1 MRNRRQISFV
11 MRRQNSCLQTRYQD
25 HESLER
31 NINLTRSASVSLA
44 LLVALGISAPAAVLA
59 HSGRLNAEGCH
70 NDNANNSYHCHQS
83 KAPSPYTRSAF
94 GYRSY
99 STSTDVGFYTKQTCK
114 TNIDHVVSLKDAH
127 QSGASSW
134 SNENKSAFANDR
146 TNHVPSCARVN
157 SSKGASTPS
166 DFLRKS
172 RDNKGMDY
180 EIVEFCSYVEV
191 YFAVKTRYGLSFS
204 NNNATL
210 FRRCGIDLGNG

>member
-1 MRNRRQISFV
+1 MKKDNLLNNNTAAFFMLLFV
-11 MRRQNSCLQTRYQD
+11 
-25 HESLER
+25 
-31 NINLTRSASVSLA
+31 
-44 LLVALGISAPAAVLA
+44 LVTCVPTVTVA

-83 KAPSPYTRSAF
+83 KAPSPYTRAAF

-99 STSTDVGFYTKQTCK
+99 TTSTDVGFYTKRTCK

-134 SNENKSAFANDR
+134 SNEDKSAFANDR

-157 SSKGASTPS
+157 SSKGASTPT

-172 RDNKGMDY
+172 RDGKGMDY
-180 EIVEFCSYVEV
+180 EIVDFCSYVKI
-191 YFAVKTRYGLSFS
+191 YHRVKNKYRLSFS
-204 NNNATL
+204 NNRPAT
-210 FRRCGIDLGNG
+210 FARCGLTLPR

>member
-1 MRNRRQISFV
+1 MIKESGHRSLLGLAFFILLFV
-11 MRRQNSCLQTRYQD
+11 
-25 HESLER
+25 
-31 NINLTRSASVSLA
+31 
-44 LLVALGISAPAAVLA
+44 LVTCTPEDTAA

-70 NDNANNSYHCHQS
+70 NDNSNNSYHCHQS
-83 KAPSPYTRSAF
+83 KAPSLYTRSAF

-99 STSTDVGFYTKQTCK
+99 TTSTDVGFYTKQTCK

-127 QSGASSW
+127 HSGASSW
-134 SNENKSAFANDR
+134 SNEKKSAFANDR

-172 RDNKGMDY
+172 RDGKGMDY

-191 YFAVKTRYGLSFS
+191 YFAVKTGDGLSFS
-204 NNNATL
+204 NKDATL
-210 FRRCGIDLGNG
+210 FRQCGINLGNG

>member
-1 MRNRRQISFV
+1 
-11 MRRQNSCLQTRYQD
+11 MRRQNSCLQTRYD
-25 HESLER
+25 GNESREKD
-31 NINLTRSASVSLA
+31 ISLTRSSGACLA
-44 LLVALGISAPAAVLA
+44 LLFILGISAPVAILA
-59 HSGRLNAEGCH
+59 HSGRLNAEDCH
-70 NDNANNSYHCHQS
+70 NDNSNNSYHCHQS
-83 KAPSPYTRSAF
+83 KTPSPYTRSAF

-114 TNIDHVVSLKDAH
+114 TNVDHVVSLKDAH
-127 QSGASSW
+127 HSGASSW
-134 SNENKSAFANDR
+134 SNEKKSAFANDR

-172 RDNKGMDY
+172 RDGKGMDY

-204 NNNATL
+204 INDASL
-210 FRRCGIDLGNG
+210 FRQCGIDLGNG

>member
-1 MRNRRQISFV
+1 
-11 MRRQNSCLQTRYQD
+11 
-25 HESLER
+25 
-31 NINLTRSASVSLA
+31 
-44 LLVALGISAPAAVLA
+44 
-59 HSGRLNAEGCH
+59 
-70 NDNANNSYHCHQS
+70 
-83 KAPSPYTRSAF
+83 
-94 GYRSY
+94 
-99 STSTDVGFYTKQTCK
+99 
-114 TNIDHVVSLKDAH
+114 VVSLKDAH

-134 SNENKSAFANDR
+134 STEKKSAFANDR

-172 RDNKGMDY
+172 RDGKGMDY

-191 YFAVKTRYGLSFS
+191 YFGVKTRYGLSFS